1 MNLSELDAYALRRA
15 LSMMEVPPELKV
27 SPLVGSLLETLDWK
41 HNPAHWSLL
50 QQIVT
55 HEPALSAQV
64 LRIDPTI
71 SMKTDE
77 KTLANTFVPPLA
89 KGAQLTDK
97 LLAASET
104 VGIFHRDCLT
114 WLSKR
119 SPMTPHI
126 FLESGPLWA
135 VGLAVARRCVLRLG
149 FGEIF
154 PNLYYLWV
162 APTTYYHKSTG
173 LNAITDM
180 VRDTM
185 PHLLLPATTS
195 PEMLVAKLAGEKP
208 TNYDKLLPFE
218 QQTEDLATRFAGQ
231 RGIIIDEASKMLI
244 PKKYMEGH
252 TETMMEMFDAPR
264 RLERELRGDG
274 KLIVYNPALAL
285 IGATTPARLGRY
297 ITDSEWEDGL
307 MARFLCLTPTE
318 REIKC
323 VLNGQ
328 DLESHDF
335 PADLKVRLL
344 RIYNAFPMPPD
355 ETALHSL
362 EEPVRHPAISALMD
376 HGVFDL
382 FNAYYAALHDMTDP
396 RRNLDER
403 LRGNYGRFSTMAL
416 KLALSL
422 AIMDWADASA
432 QESPQ
437 ITTAHWAR
445 GQLLAEA
452 YRASAH
458 RLLDE
463 LSVGLDVKN
472 EKKLLDFIARSG
484 ERPPS
489 AREMLRGAGIKT
501 RKEVDATLVAL
512 LDDGVIEAVE
522 RKGQAAGRPAKAY
535 QLTHGIP
542 SARS

>member
-1 MNLSELDAYALRRA
+1 MNLSEPDAYALRRA
-15 LSMMEVPPELKV
+15 LSMMDIPAELKI
-27 SPLVGSLLETLDWK
+27 SPMVESLLEILDWK
-41 HNPAHWSLL
+41 QNPAHWSLL

-55 HEPALSAQV
+55 HDPVVSAQV
-64 LRIDPTI
+64 LRVDPTL
-71 SMKTDE
+71 SMKNEE
-77 KTLANTFVPPLA
+77 KAYEKTFVPTLG
-89 KGAQLTDK
+89 KSAQLTDK
-97 LLAASET
+97 LIAASEA
-104 VGIFHRDCLT
+104 VGTFHRDCLT

-119 SPMTPHI
+119 SPTTPHI

-135 VGLAVARRCVLRLG
+135 VGLAVARRCVLRLS

-218 QQTEDLATRFAGQ
+218 QQIEDLAIRFAGQ

-252 TETMMEMFDAPR
+252 METMMEMFDAPR

-297 ITDSEWEDGL
+297 LTDSEWEDGL

-318 REIKC
+318 REIKY
-323 VLNGQ
+323 VVNPNT
-328 DLESHDF
+328 LEGYDF
-335 PADLKVRLL
+335 PADLKTRLL
-344 RIYNAFPMPPD
+344 RLYNAFPMPPN
-355 ETALHSL
+355 TVALHGNDA
-362 EEPVRHPAISALMD
+362 PQPHPALSATIETS
-376 HGVFDL
+376 VFEH
-382 FNAYYAALHDMTDP
+382 FNQYYAALHEMTDP
-396 RRNLDER
+396 RRNLDDR
-403 LRGNYGRFSTMAL
+403 LRGNYGRFSTFAL
-416 KLALSL
+416 KLALIL
-422 AIMDWADASA
+422 AIMDWADEGAQSA
-432 QESPQ
+432 PRL
-437 ITTAHWAR
+437 TGAHWAK
-445 GQLLAEA
+445 GQLLAET
-452 YRASAH
+452 YRTSVH
-458 RLLDE
+458 RLIDE

-472 EKKLLDFIARSG
+472 EEKILDFIARMPD
-484 ERPPS
+484 RPPS
-489 AREMLRGAGIKT
+489 AREILRGAGIKT
-501 RKEVDATLVAL
+501 RKEVDATIAAL
-512 LDDGVIEAVE
+512 LSDGAIDAVE
-522 RKGQAAGRPAKAY
+522 RRTGERPTTVY
-535 QLTHGIP
+535 QLP
-542 SARS
+542 S

>member
-1 MNLSELDAYALRRA
+1 MNLTTPDAFALRRA
-15 LSMMEVPPELKV
+15 AALMDIPPGLTL
-27 SPLVGSLLETLDWK
+27 SPLVESLLETLDWK
-41 HNPAHWSLL
+41 QDRAQWMIL
-50 QQIVT
+50 QQIISRDV
-55 HEPALSAQV
+55 ELAAQI
-64 LRIDPTI
+64 LQIDPNAPPPTTATK
-71 SMKTDE
+71 SE
-77 KTLANTFVPPLA
+77 NESYVPPLPKA
-89 KGAQLTDK
+89 AQLTDK
-97 LLAASET
+97 LRALAET
-104 VGIFHRDCLT
+104 VGAFHRDCLA
-114 WLSKR
+114 WLSQR
-119 SPMTPHI
+119 SPMTPRI

-149 FGEIF
+149 FGDIY

-208 TNYDKLLPFE
+208 ANYDKLLPFE
-218 QQTEDLATRFAGQ
+218 RKNEDLAARFAGQ
-231 RGIIIDEASKMLI
+231 RGILIDEASKMLI

-274 KLIVYNPALAL
+274 KLIVYNPALAM

-323 VLNGQ
+323 VLNGHNL
-328 DLESHDF
+328 DTHEF
-335 PADLKVRLL
+335 PADLKTRLL
-344 RIYNAFPMPPD
+344 RVYNAFPMPPD
-355 ETALHSL
+355 EFALHDL
-362 EEPVRHPAISALMD
+362 DEPVKHPAISATMEPA
-376 HGVFDL
+376 VFDL

-396 RRNLDER
+396 RRNLDDR
-403 LRGNYGRFSTMAL
+403 LRGNYGRFPTMAL
-416 KLALSL
+416 KLALIL
-422 AIMDWADASA
+422 ATMDWTD
-432 QESPQ
+432 EGMPNTPR

-445 GQLLAEA
+445 GQMLAEE
-452 YRASAH
+452 YRASVH

-463 LSVGLDVKN
+463 LSIGVDVKN
-472 EKKLLDFIARSG
+472 EKKVLDFIARHG

-489 AREMLRGAGIKT
+489 ARDILRGAGVKS
-501 RKEVDATLVAL
+501 RKEIDATLAAL
-512 LDDGVIEAVE
+512 VEDGVIEVIE
-522 RKGQAAGRPAKAY
+522 RKGIGAGRPSKGY
-535 QLTHGIP
+535 RLTPII
-542 SARS
+542 SS